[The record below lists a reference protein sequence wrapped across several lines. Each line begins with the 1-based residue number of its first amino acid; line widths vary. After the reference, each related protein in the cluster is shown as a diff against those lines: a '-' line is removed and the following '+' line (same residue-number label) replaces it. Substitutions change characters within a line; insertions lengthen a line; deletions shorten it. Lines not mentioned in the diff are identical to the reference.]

1 MAAVLRADSKAAPQ
15 RAAQAAA
22 LAAVLGAE
30 QALAVQE
37 ALEVAEVL
45 AMVVVAGAAL
55 AADVSYFSTTLECH
69 HENIIFVISCFDEC
83 FDLG

>member
-1 MAAVLRADSKAAPQ
+1 MAAVLRVGSKAAPQ
-15 RAAQAAA
+15 RAAQAA
-22 LAAVLGAE
+22 VLDAE

-69 HENIIFVISCFDEC
+69 HENIFFVISCFGEC